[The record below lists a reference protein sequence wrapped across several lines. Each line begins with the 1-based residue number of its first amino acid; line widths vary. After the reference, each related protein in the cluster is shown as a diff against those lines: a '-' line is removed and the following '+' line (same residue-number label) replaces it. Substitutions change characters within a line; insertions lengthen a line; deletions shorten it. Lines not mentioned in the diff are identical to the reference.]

1 MRFQRT
7 SLAVA
12 GGLLCLAS
20 TAFAQGGS
28 LQDEENA
35 IRWRRQ
41 VDRLIDRW
49 SDEVK
54 GDRLRQARSIL
65 ATRVKDADDGEARL
79 ELARVKLALPQLRLR
94 DRAKA
99 ARLLAEQ
106 YHEARLLADKAA
118 EQLVVRDKTGKL
130 VEGGGLR
137 YQTSLALALIATQ
150 RRFQEAMRAERM
162 SGAKPE
168 AIKPLI
174 EAQAKELAERRQQLL
189 SVLGEEAEVLLQRLL
204 QREVRRVDD
213 LQNLQALG
221 RKPQPLGIKDLEEQ
235 AIDLSAYAGHV
246 VVVVFWSSR
255 FPACEELLKSLGDL
269 EASYREQKV
278 VVLAISLDEER
289 PALEAYLAKHKL
301 PFRHCHAP
309 KGLTSDV
316 ARAWQVRALPDGV
329 LLDHTGRVRFV
340 RPWSEGAS
348 WLEASL
354 KELIAR
360 REAAEADK

>member
-1 MRFQRT
+1 MRFRAT
-7 SLAVA
+7 SLALA
-12 GGLLCLAS
+12 SGLVCLAS
-20 TAFAQGGS
+20 FASAQEGGT
-28 LQDEENA
+28 DEENEL
-35 IRWRRQ
+35 RWRRD

-49 SDEVK
+49 SNDVK

-65 ATRVKDADDGEARL
+65 AKRVKDADDGEARL
-79 ELARVKLALPQLRLR
+79 GLARVKLALPQLRLR

-106 YHEARLLADKAA
+106 YHEARLLADRAA
-118 EQLVVRDKTGKL
+118 EQLVTRDKTGKL
-130 VEGGGLR
+130 IEGGGSR
-137 YQTSLALALIATQ
+137 YQTSLALALIAAQ

-168 AIKPLI
+168 ALKPLI
-174 EAQAKELAERRQQLL
+174 EAQAKELTERRLQLEGL
-189 SVLGEEAEVLLQRLL
+189 LGDRTGLVL
-204 QREVRRVDD
+204 QREIRRLSA

-221 RKPQPLGIKDLEEQ
+221 KKPQPLGIKDLEDQ
-235 AIDLSAYAGHV
+235 AIDLSAYKDHV
-246 VVVVFWSSR
+246 VVILFWSSR
-255 FPACEELLKSLGDL
+255 FPACEPLLLSLKAL
-269 EASYREQKV
+269 EATYREQKV
-278 VVLAISLDEER
+278 VVLSISLDEER
-289 PALEAYLAKHKL
+289 PALEAFLAQHKL

-316 ARAWQVRALPDGV
+316 ARAWQIRALPDGV
-329 LLDHTGRVRFV
+329 LLDHHGRVRYV
-340 RPWSEGAS
+340 RPWAEGTS